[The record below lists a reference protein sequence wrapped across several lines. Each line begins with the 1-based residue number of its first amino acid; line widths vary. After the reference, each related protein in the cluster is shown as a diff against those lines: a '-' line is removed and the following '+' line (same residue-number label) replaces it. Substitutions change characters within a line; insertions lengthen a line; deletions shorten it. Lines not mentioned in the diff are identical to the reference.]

1 MKINTQTPSAAAAAD
16 PLVAK
21 ATQAAEKFE
30 AFFVKKMLNQ
40 MRENSR
46 TLSGEDGLFR
56 DKTGQEMQDLAD
68 GLVADA
74 LAGRH
79 AFGIADLM
87 LKQILPG
94 LSAGA
99 AASPSTQDQP
109 ASERP

>member
-1 MKINTQTPSAAAAAD
+1 MKINTQTPAMPD

-21 ATQAAEKFE
+21 ATQAAEQFE

-40 MRENSR
+40 MRESGR
-46 TLSGEDGLFR
+46 TLAGEDGLSR
-56 DKTGQEMQDLAD
+56 DRTGQEMQDLAD

-94 LSAGA
+94 LSAA
-99 AASPSTQDQP
+99 PAASPSTQDKP